1 MYASEGLINC
11 VVFIFFLI
19 SLLCI
24 GAGLKGIF
32 SILEE
37 EKLKQKR
44 KEAEMSKIDLYKTNH
59 E

>member
-1 MYASEGLINC
+1 MYASETLVNC

-19 SLLCI
+19 GLLCI
-24 GAGLKGIF
+24 FAGLKGIY

-44 KEAEMSKIDLYKTNH
+44 KESEMSKIDIFKANH